1 MNVKA
6 GAGALPYW
14 GDESAHRNFL
24 LQLGRSI
31 GGTHFL
37 VIDADE
43 IVVVGN
49 CELVDYQELRNAI
62 VQMKEGDIFVM
73 QVLITIFVDFVA
85 VSDELM

>member
-1 MNVKA
+1 LNVKA

>member
-1 MNVKA
+1 M
-6 GAGALPYW
+6 PYW